1 MRLRV
6 LAAAGILFAAQS
18 HAGSLDSPEART
30 VVSRMIE
37 AHGGMG
43 TWKSAPTVSFDDTW
57 DNGET
62 AHTTVEQGRRRVY
75 IDYPTSGA
83 RLAWDGERAWS
94 ESWREKTPPR
104 FLVLLSF
111 YFANLPWLTQDPGVV
126 LATPGRGRIPGD
138 PVEYVTIKM
147 TFEAGTGDTP
157 DDYYVLYIHPEVHRL
172 HACEYIVT
180 YQAILPPGPAATAPH
195 LLIYDKWTTIDG
207 LTVPARFTIYEGDK
221 VYASCALEN
230 WSFQKPFD
238 TTRMQMPKS
247 ATLDTS
253 QP

>member
-1 MRLRV
+1 MTFYNMKKIGGV
-6 LAAAGILFAAQS
+6 LLVDIFSDIRPSAFVEDFNAFGN
-18 HAGSLDSPEART
+18 
-30 VVSRMIE
+30 VSEIVFYFRPDRGLQLLKE
-37 AHGGMG
+37 MG
-43 TWKSAPTVSFDDTW
+43 T
-57 DNGET
+57 
-62 AHTTVEQGRRRVY
+62 VE
-75 IDYPTSGA
+75 
-83 RLAWDGERAWS
+83 
-94 ESWREKTPPR
+94 
-104 FLVLLSF
+104 
-111 YFANLPWLTQDPGVV
+111 
-126 LATPGRGRIPGD
+126 
-138 PVEYVTIKM
+138 

-180 YQAILPPGPAATAPH
+180 YQSILPPGTAATAPH